1 MKKTYLII
9 TLLVGICFTSIGQN
23 LNSYKYVEV
32 PEKYEFLKESNQY
45 QLNEL
50 TKFLLEKYG
59 FKAFLANEKKPLDW
73 DNMACNILHADVIDD
88 SGLFQ
93 TKLQLVLRNC
103 KNQEVFTSKTGSSKE
118 KEFKSAY
125 HEALREAFSSFNA
138 VNYSYDQN
146 SITEN
151 SKVVVKEVEKEKEI
165 NPIEENIQQKSKE
178 VIVSAV
184 PQITKETSQINKPEA
199 IAKGP
204 KVFVSGNV
212 EFYLLETEFG
222 YQLFLKQID
231 EPFAKLVKTESA
243 NHFIYS
249 TIQNQGIAYFDVDGN
264 LTVEILNAQ
273 DNSTSIKIYVSK
285 N

>member
-32 PEKYEFLKESNQY
+32 PERYEFLKESNQY

-50 TKFLLEKYG
+50 TKFLFEKYG
-59 FKAFLANEKKPLDW
+59 FKAFLDSEEKPEDW
-73 DNMACNILHADVIDD
+73 NNIACGILRADVIND

-103 KNQEVFTSKTGSSKE
+103 NNQEVFTSKIGSSKE
-118 KEFKSAY
+118 KDFKLAY
-125 HEALREAFSSFNA
+125 HEALRDAFSSFNA

-146 SITEN
+146 LVIEKSEATA
-151 SKVVVKEVEKEKEI
+151 KEVQKEI
-165 NPIEENIQQKSKE
+165 NPIEENIQKESKE
-178 VIVSAV
+178 VIVSAI
-184 PQITKETSQINKPEA
+184 PQVTKETSEIKKPEPFN
-199 IAKGP
+199 KGS
-204 KVFVSGNV
+204 KVYVSGNV

-231 EPFAKLVKTESA
+231 EPFAKLLKTGSA

-249 TIQNQGIAYFDVDGN
+249 TIQDQGIAYFDVDGN

-273 DNSTSIKIYVSK
+273 ENSTSIKIYVSK

>member
-1 MKKTYLII
+1 MKKTYLIF
-9 TLLVGICFTSIGQN
+9 TVLVGICFTSIGQD

-50 TKFLLEKYG
+50 TKFLFEKYG
-59 FKAFLANEKKPLDW
+59 FEAFLSSEEKPMDW
-73 DNMACNILHADVIDD
+73 TSVTCSILRADVIDD
-88 SGLFQ
+88 SGFFQ
-93 TKLQLVLRNC
+93 TNLQVVLKNC
-103 KNQEVFTSKTGSSKE
+103 KNQEVFTSKMGSSRE
-118 KEFKSAY
+118 KEFKLAN
-125 HEALREAFSSFNA
+125 HEALRDAFSSFEA

-146 SITEN
+146 S
-151 SKVVVKEVEKEKEI
+151 VKGNTKLVARQVEKEKEMK
-165 NPIEENIQQKSKE
+165 PVQENSQQQTEE

-184 PQITKETSQINKPEA
+184 PQTVKEPSETEKLEPITKNQ
-199 IAKGP
+199 
-204 KVFVSGNV
+204 KVYLLGNV
-212 EFYLLETEFG
+212 EFYTLNTEYG

-249 TIQNQGIAYFDVDGN
+249 TIQDQGIAYFDENGN
-264 LTVEILNAQ
+264 LTVEILNTQ
-273 DNSTSIKIYVSK
+273 NNSTSIKIYEFK